1 MSVRTYVANI
11 MPFNEDESI
20 NIDVY
25 ERLIKRQLEYGNNI
39 FSNGTNGEFF
49 SLTFQE
55 KLEVVKSV
63 VKLCENKDDLITNIG
78 SISTYETIELG
89 KAVIKIGIKKAAV
102 ITPYLVKCS
111 QDALFKH
118 YYNIGEALQ
127 IPIYIYNIPNLTG
140 NIIEIPTIEKLINES
155 KYIAGMKDSSGDNNF
170 FSKCVELAGKYKHF
184 EVFAGTDSFIYQG
197 LSSGAV
203 GCVSGLCNL
212 VPHLVKDIR
221 ENFVSGNLEKSQ
233 DAQNKIIAL
242 RNDIIAAGN
251 LPNIVKTLMFMMDS
265 KIGKLRLPKTMEGEN
280 IDSKLKAIIDK
291 HNLELKI

>member
-1 MSVRTYVANI
+1 M
-11 MPFNEDESI
+11 
-20 NIDVY
+20 
-25 ERLIKRQLEYGNNI
+25 
-39 FSNGTNGEFF
+39 
-49 SLTFQE
+49 
-55 KLEVVKSV
+55 
-63 VKLCENKDDLITNIG
+63 
-78 SISTYETIELG
+78 
-89 KAVIKIGIKKAAV
+89 
-102 ITPYLVKCS
+102 
-111 QDALFKH
+111 
-118 YYNIGEALQ
+118 
-127 IPIYIYNIPNLTG
+127 
-140 NIIEIPTIEKLINES
+140 
-155 KYIAGMKDSSGDNNF
+155 
-170 FSKCVELAGKYKHF
+170 
-184 EVFAGTDSFIYQG
+184 
-197 LSSGAV
+197 